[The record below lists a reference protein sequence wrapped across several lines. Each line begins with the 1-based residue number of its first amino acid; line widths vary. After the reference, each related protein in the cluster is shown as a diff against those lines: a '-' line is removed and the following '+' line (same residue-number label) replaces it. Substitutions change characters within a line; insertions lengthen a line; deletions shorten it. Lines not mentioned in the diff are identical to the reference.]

1 MKVLTQKQIEDIF
14 WQATVKTIGLD
25 PDAEMTQD
33 RVRISWPKP
42 GEEGTTWPREDNVI
56 FLRITPTYDDYTIQK
71 DITHVYDSGNDIL
84 KEVVDYHRGFSVQWV
99 CYGPESGEYA
109 DAIRI
114 GILRTEIGKYLR
126 HYGIAMKPDIREPVR
141 MPELDDSGDW
151 WERHDLTAQCYILF
165 SREYMEGMIEHVPV
179 TVSSKDA
186 SVEAWANPIIIPD
199 TSEQD

>member
-1 MKVLTQKQIEDIF
+1 MQVLTKEQIEDAF
-14 WQATVKTIGLD
+14 WNATVNVLGLD
-25 PDAEMTQD
+25 PDAEATQCH
-33 RVRISWPKP
+33 VRISWPKGDAGNSSWKP
-42 GEEGTTWPREDNVI
+42 DENIV
-56 FLRITPTYDDYTIQK
+56 FLRITPASDDYTVQR
-71 DITHVYDSGNDIL
+71 DITHIYHSACDAL
-84 KEVVDYHRGFSVQWV
+84 HEVVTYHRCFSVQWV
-99 CYGPESGEYA
+99 CFGPDSGEDA

-186 SVEAWANPIIIPD
+186 SVEAWANPIMIPD